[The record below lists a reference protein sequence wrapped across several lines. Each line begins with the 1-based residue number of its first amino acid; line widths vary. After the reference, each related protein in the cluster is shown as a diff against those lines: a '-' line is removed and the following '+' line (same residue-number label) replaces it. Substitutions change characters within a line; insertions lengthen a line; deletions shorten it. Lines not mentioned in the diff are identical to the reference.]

1 MTFRAVHAA
10 VAALALSCGALPV
23 IQPQPAAA
31 QRQASN
37 IIPPAAAVTVQAK
50 IYALDMATRQV
61 SLQEPMGKIT
71 TMKVGPAVR
80 LEMLKVGDTVNA
92 QYYRSVGFVASPP
105 GAPVPE
111 NEIAAAL
118 ARPVEVPGGVIGQV
132 TQVSATVVGVDTAN
146 NTINIVNPKGGEV
159 ISVTVTDPARQAF
172 LPRIK
177 PGDTLTAVISETLA
191 VAIDPA
197 TAATK

>member
-1 MTFRAVHAA
+1 MTFRAVHAFT
-10 VAALALSCGALPV
+10 VVALACGAVTGIL
-23 IQPQPAAA
+23 PQPAAA

-37 IIPPAAAVTVQAK
+37 IIPPAAAVTMTAK
-50 IYALDMATRQV
+50 IYALDQATRQV

-132 TQVSATVVGVDTAN
+132 TQISATVVAVDVPTN
-146 NTINIVNPKGGEV
+146 RIDVVNPKGGEV

-172 LPRIK
+172 LPKIR

-197 TAATK
+197 K